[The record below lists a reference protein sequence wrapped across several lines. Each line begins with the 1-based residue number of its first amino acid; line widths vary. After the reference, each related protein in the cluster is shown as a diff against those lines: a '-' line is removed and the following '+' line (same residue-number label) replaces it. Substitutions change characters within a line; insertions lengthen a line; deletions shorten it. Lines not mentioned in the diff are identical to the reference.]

1 MRVSELTEA
10 LMGCNPDAEVVV
22 CLKVPDG
29 LGDYLLFGE
38 SASSFAEPYPG
49 DDGRFLVRSTMPLG
63 ELASQMCAPMLRE
76 LAMALENEADSME
89 KAELGYDTWDDS
101 QQ

>member
-1 MRVSELTEA
+1 MRVSDLMEA
-10 LMGCNPDAEVVV
+10 LRDASPNAEVVV

-29 LGDYLLFGE
+29 LGDYLLFSE
-38 SASSFAEPYPG
+38 SAASSAEPYPG
-49 DDGRFLVRSTMPLG
+49 DDGRLLVHSTMPLG
-63 ELASQMCAPMLRE
+63 ELASQTCAPMLRE
-76 LAMALENEADSME
+76 LARALVNEADSME